1 MHQRTGTGPNGLH
14 PALRILILF
23 ALLYG
28 FLVAIQ
34 LMGGVFKSLGEA
46 EALRMLKK
54 AGNPFAGLS
63 IGILATVIVQS
74 SSMTTALIVTLVGF
88 DTIDPTIAVYAIMG
102 CNVGTT
108 ITNTLV
114 SLGHVRQD
122 TEFRR
127 AFAGATMHDIFNLM
141 AIGIFMPLEYFT
153 GILSKS
159 ASWLTNEIYGFAGES
174 FDSPVKA
181 VIKWA
186 AEPIQKFFLE
196 DLGLSRTVGGT
207 IAIIAALATLFLCLI
222 FITKNMRA
230 LIAAKLERSLNA
242 ILGKS
247 GVLAI
252 VIGMMLTIAV
262 QSSSI
267 TTSLM
272 IPLFAAGILKLE
284 NGFPVTIGANIG
296 TTVTAMLASMAT
308 NKAGLQIA
316 LVHLCFNLGATLII
330 YPIPQ
335 IRRIPIRCAEKL
347 AEIAVKSKPK
357 AAAYVMIVFIL
368 IPLLGYLVST

>member
-1 MHQRTGTGPNGLH
+1 MRFSG
-14 PALRILILF
+14 R
-23 ALLYG
+23 
-28 FLVAIQ
+28 
-34 LMGGVFKSLGEA
+34 
-46 EALRMLKK
+46 
-54 AGNPFAGLS
+54 
-63 IGILATVIVQS
+63 
-74 SSMTTALIVTLVGF
+74 
-88 DTIDPTIAVYAIMG
+88 
-102 CNVGTT
+102 
-108 ITNTLV
+108 LV
-114 SLGHVRQD
+114 SL
-122 TEFRR
+122 RR
-127 AFAGATMHDIFNLM
+127 YTVPGLRAVPSISGPQRKGVMMRLQ
-141 AIGIFMPLEYFT
+141 L
-153 GILSKS
+153 LSK
-159 ASWLTNEIYGFAGES
+159 G
-174 FDSPVKA
+174 V
-181 VIKWA
+181 
-186 AEPIQKFFLE
+186 
-196 DLGLSRTVGGT
+196 LGLDAARNLVLP
-207 IAIIAALATLFLCLI
+207 AIIAALATLFLCLI